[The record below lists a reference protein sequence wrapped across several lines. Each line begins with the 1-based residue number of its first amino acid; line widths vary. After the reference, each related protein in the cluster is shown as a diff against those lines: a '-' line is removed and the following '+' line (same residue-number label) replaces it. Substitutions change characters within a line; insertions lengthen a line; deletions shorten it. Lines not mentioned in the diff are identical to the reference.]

1 MMEKT
6 KEIIDLFK
14 YNPVF
19 KGLNIGELS
28 QILAISKR
36 TDYEQN
42 ELVFSE
48 DQPANFLFLV
58 ESGAFSLTLPSD
70 QYKIFRRGNLFGEIA
85 IINRSVRTGAVWAK
99 EPGSL
104 ISICGKSLFNV
115 EQVNPSVA
123 LKIVRELAVKIT
135 NYLRSR
141 EQVSTKDLIAEGED
155 DFVEFKSSLRWNI
168 HSKKRDKAIEHASLK
183 TIAAFLNS
191 HGGTLLIGV
200 NDAGEI
206 VGLEN
211 DQFQNDDKMLLHLN
225 KLIKDKIGTL
235 HTRFVRAEPEVL
247 EGKTIL
253 RIEVEAATAPA
264 YLKDNNDE
272 IFYIRTGPATTNL
285 KVSKV
290 YDYVRMRFYD
300 GEI

>member
-1 MMEKT
+1 MEYT
-6 KEIIDLFK
+6 KENAKLFRN
-14 YNPVF
+14 NPVF
-19 KGLNIGELS
+19 SGLDDHELG

-36 TDYEQN
+36 IEYSKDD
-42 ELVFSE
+42 LVFSE
-48 DQPANFLFLV
+48 DQPANYLFLV
-58 ESGAFSLTLPSD
+58 EKGGFSLSIHND
-70 QYKIFRRGNLFGEIA
+70 QYKIFRKGSLFGEIA

-99 EPGSL
+99 ESGSL
-104 ISICGKSLFNV
+104 ISICGKSLFEKEKV
-115 EQVNPSVA
+115 DSLTA
-123 LKIVRELAVKIT
+123 LKIVRGLAIKIT

-141 EQVSTKDLIAEGED
+141 EQVSTRDLIADGED

-168 HSKKRDKAIEHASLK
+168 HTQKRDKAIEHASLK

-206 VGLEN
+206 IGLEN
-211 DQFQNDDKMLLHLN
+211 DQFQNNDKMLLHLN
-225 KLIKDKIGTL
+225 KLIKDKISTL

-253 RIEVEAATAPA
+253 RIEVEAATVPA
-264 YLKDNNDE
+264 YLKDGNDE
-272 IFYIRTGPATTNL
+272 LFYIRTGPATTNL

-290 YDYVRMRFYD
+290 FDYIRMRFFE